1 MRAAMR
7 VEALKLAHSLVGV
20 IATLAVV
27 AGMLALLG
35 GITAGVAG
43 GNPEMVAKAGPA
55 GALNWDGLL
64 AGAAQI
70 TAVASILGFGIVLS
84 WMFGREFTEG
94 TVTGLFALP
103 VSRTRIA
110 LAKLTVYALWATVV
124 SVALTAGVLVLGLTL
139 AYGPPS
145 SQTWGALGRV
155 LVLALLSAG
164 IAVPVAWVA
173 TFSRSLLAAVGC
185 TVALVVIAEVGALAG
200 AGGWM
205 PLAAPALW
213 AMSGGTAV
221 TSTQLALALAVPG
234 AFTALVCAS
243 WSRLQLDR

>member
-103 VSRTRIA
+103 VTRTRIA

-145 SQTWGALGRV
+145 KPDLGRTWTGTRPGT
-155 LVLALLSAG
+155 ALCG
-164 IAVPVAWVA
+164 NRRTGRMGRDVQPIVA
-173 TFSRSLLAAVGC
+173 R
-185 TVALVVIAEVGALAG
+185 
-200 AGGWM
+200 GGWM
-205 PLAAPALW
+205 HSRARGDRRSRRPRGSRRLDAAGRA
-213 AMSGGTAV
+213 GAV
-221 TSTQLALALAVPG
+221 GHVRRNRRDQHTTRSCARSARCIHRIGMRVVVPPP
-234 AFTALVCAS
+234 T
-243 WSRLQLDR
+243 

>member
-1 MRAAMR
+1 M
-7 VEALKLAHSLVGV
+7 
-20 IATLAVV
+20 
-27 AGMLALLG
+27 
-35 GITAGVAG
+35 
-43 GNPEMVAKAGPA
+43 
-55 GALNWDGLL
+55 NWDGLL

-70 TAVASILGFGIVLS
+70 TAVASILGFGIVLA
-84 WMFGREFTEG
+84 WMFGREFAEG
-94 TVTGLFALP
+94 TVTGLFGLP

-155 LVLALLSAG
+155 LVLAMLSAG

-185 TVALVVIAEVGALAG
+185 TVALVVVAEVGALAG
-200 AGGWM
+200 AGAGYRW
-205 PLAAPALW
+205 PRRRCGPCPAEPPRPAHNSLLPSQFQVHSPHW
-213 AMSGGTAV
+213 YVRRGPVSNLTAD
-221 TSTQLALALAVPG
+221 
-234 AFTALVCAS
+234 
-243 WSRLQLDR
+243 LDG